1 MECARHVNLVK
12 VPAMSSEVMMDSVL
26 RDCTFQ
32 QKLLISQ
39 LVKILD
45 GDHLARLSVTAAPH
59 EAISRRLNTDRAA
72 RQFRRV
78 FADVKWE
85 SRLLLWAHETLLK
98 ILDSDLLPVYLDI
111 LQVLKSKSP
120 VLVEHMI
127 HSSVTRE
134 GGEALG
140 LLLKRPWSIV
150 TGMEAVDRQV
160 KFEPAPIFV
169 VLPHASMGV
178 YPVILPEHLT
188 NPCQALNLQV
198 LVEEMVTVSLTR
210 VQELKQQYGARPIV
224 LLGWS
229 IGARLACR
237 IAEVEPVSC
246 IVSLGLPCQ
255 GPEHQW
261 KLSTDPFRSCTT
273 PTIFVV
279 GSDSLVSSVHYTEE
293 LRSQMDCYTAMVT
306 VGGGDDLLRLQTENK
321 YLVTVTQSIVDR
333 LVLEKI
339 YSFLF
344 HLLPCSVPDETRQTK
359 RRKSTHGEDIGSTF
373 LTPSLPQ
380 SPIILTA
387 SSPFEDSDGRNFNLN
402 NNSLLWATYLGLQR
416 SSSGSRS
423 STPSPL
429 CTHDRP
435 GSGELPRIGRPRSKS
450 LNADIA
456 GKKMGVGQKSQ
467 SGEQGKSLHSEPPK
481 TPPIVVLGCNSN
493 SNNNNNSLDT
503 SPLQLLTIPPQI
515 VPALPITSAAKPL
528 RGPGPRRS

>member
-1 MECARHVNLVK
+1 MKPSRAGSTQIGL
-12 VPAMSSEVMMDSVL
+12 PDSSEG
-26 RDCTFQ
+26 F
-32 QKLLISQ
+32 
-39 LVKILD
+39 
-45 GDHLARLSVTAAPH
+45 
-59 EAISRRLNTDRAA
+59 
-72 RQFRRV
+72 

-140 LLLKRPWSIV
+140 LLLKE
-150 TGMEAVDRQV
+150 TMEHRDWNGGCGQT
-160 KFEPAPIFV
+160 APIFV
-169 VLPHASMGV
+169 VLPHASMGVGGRRWRLWHSQLSSIGKV

-261 KLSTDPFRSCTT
+261 K
-273 PTIFVV
+273 
-279 GSDSLVSSVHYTEE
+279 E

-306 VGGGDDLLRLQTENK
+306 VGGGDDLLHLAAR
-321 YLVTVTQSIVDR
+321 VGASSVDGTISAETGAVSLIAPSSSR
-333 LVLEKI
+333 PP
-339 YSFLF
+339 
-344 HLLPCSVPDETRQTK
+344 HLLKTLME
-359 RRKSTHGEDIGSTF
+359 E
-373 LTPSLPQ
+373 
-380 SPIILTA
+380 
-387 SSPFEDSDGRNFNLN
+387 NFNLN

-515 VPALPITSAAKPL
+515 VPALPITP
-528 RGPGPRRS
+528 PRNPYEDQDHEGLDPKTLKKLQLHK

>member
-1 MECARHVNLVK
+1 MEC
-12 VPAMSSEVMMDSVL
+12 VL

-178 YPVILPEHLT
+178 GGRRWRLWHSQLSSIGKVYPVILPEHLT

-210 VQELKQQYGARPIV
+210 VQE
-224 LLGWS
+224 
-229 IGARLACR
+229 
-237 IAEVEPVSC
+237 
-246 IVSLGLPCQ
+246 
-255 GPEHQW
+255 
-261 KLSTDPFRSCTT
+261 D
-273 PTIFVV
+273 
-279 GSDSLVSSVHYTEE
+279 
-293 LRSQMDCYTAMVT
+293 
-306 VGGGDDLLRLQTENK
+306 
-321 YLVTVTQSIVDR
+321 
-333 LVLEKI
+333 
-339 YSFLF
+339 
-344 HLLPCSVPDETRQTK
+344 
-359 RRKSTHGEDIGSTF
+359 
-373 LTPSLPQ
+373 
-380 SPIILTA
+380 
-387 SSPFEDSDGRNFNLN
+387 
-402 NNSLLWATYLGLQR
+402 
-416 SSSGSRS
+416 
-423 STPSPL
+423 
-429 CTHDRP
+429 
-435 GSGELPRIGRPRSKS
+435 
-450 LNADIA
+450 
-456 GKKMGVGQKSQ
+456 MGVG
-467 SGEQGKSLHSEPPK
+467 GWAGYGCWRMGR
-481 TPPIVVLGCNSN
+481 IWVLEDGQDMGVGGWAGYGCWRMGRIWV
-493 SNNNNNSLDT
+493 LEDG
-503 SPLQLLTIPPQI
+503 QDMG
-515 VPALPITSAAKPL
+515 V
-528 RGPGPRRS
+528 GG